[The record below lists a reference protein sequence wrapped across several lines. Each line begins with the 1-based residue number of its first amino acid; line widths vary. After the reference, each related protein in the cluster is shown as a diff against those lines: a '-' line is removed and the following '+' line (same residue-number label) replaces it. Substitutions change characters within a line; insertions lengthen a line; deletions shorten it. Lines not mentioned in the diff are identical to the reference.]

1 VNSSQEHQL
10 NPGALFPRVLEAPFV
25 TPTPSPG
32 GAIQVSGGLRHF
44 YLRRRLPDTGGKEK
58 AMFARALECQAKDG
72 NGVQIRSEVT
82 NNMLASRQK
91 QSGFVDFF
99 ALSDGNNDQAVYQ
112 ALDFPRR
119 Y

>member
-1 VNSSQEHQL
+1 ML
-10 NPGALFPRVLEAPFV
+10 ALWNV
-25 TPTPSPG
+25 
-32 GAIQVSGGLRHF
+32 
-44 YLRRRLPDTGGKEK
+44 K
-58 AMFARALECQAKDG
+58 AKDG